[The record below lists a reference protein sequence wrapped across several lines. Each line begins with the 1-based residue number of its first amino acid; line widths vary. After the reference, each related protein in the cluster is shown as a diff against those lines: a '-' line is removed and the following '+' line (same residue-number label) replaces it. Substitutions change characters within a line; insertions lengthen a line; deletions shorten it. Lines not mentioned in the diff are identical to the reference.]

1 MGFVIRAVVRQGGGL
16 PSYRAY
22 SGRTGTDREQPRCGG
37 AGTTRDRRGDIVA
50 AQCTCRAGFSPDGE
64 DSFSRG

>member
-22 SGRTGTDREQPRCGG
+22 SGRTGTEREQPRCGG
-37 AGTTRDRRGDIVA
+37 AGTTR
-50 AQCTCRAGFSPDGE
+50 
-64 DSFSRG
+64 